1 MEERDTGIWG
11 KRDRGGGRVCA
22 IEAERVRG
30 RGGQRQEGLGLRTKG
45 VGRRGWRV
53 AALETQVSSNPSL
66 DTNCSVSD
74 FLDQCESELSRNSR
88 SKRSSV
94 WFNPEGWC
102 SR

>member
-1 MEERDTGIWG
+1 MEERDKGIG
-11 KRDRGGGRVCA
+11 GERDRGIGRVCA
-22 IEAERVRG
+22 IEAESVRG
-30 RGGQRQEGLGLRTKG
+30 GGGQRQEVLGLRTKG

-53 AALETQVSSNPSL
+53 AALETQVSSNPNL
-66 DTNCSVSD
+66 DTSCLVSD
-74 FLDQCESELSRNSR
+74 FLDQWESELSRNSR